1 MSSALEGI
9 RVIDFGQY
17 LAAPLAAL
25 MLCDSGADVIRID
38 PPGGPAWKHPANAI
52 LQRGKRSIVLD
63 LRTAADRGTAQRLI
77 ESADLVIENFRPGMM
92 NRFGLG
98 PLEMTG
104 ANQRLIYCSIPGF
117 GSDDPRAALPAWEGV
132 VCTAAGLYDPPSFAG
147 YFKKGDGPV
156 YTALPLASSYAAFI
170 AAHSI
175 LAALI
180 ARERYGYGQR
190 VEVPLFDA
198 CFEVI
203 GMAGH
208 SVVGKS
214 PAAPQLKINMAAIGR
229 YQCADGRWIDTSP
242 PLRGFKW
249 FAERFLPKEANDSGL
264 TDIFQSD
271 AERVQKL
278 RSLLTDVFKTRTA
291 QQWERAAN
299 EEAGN
304 GIAACQTSAEWLHD
318 EHARTSGCVI
328 SLDDPELGATR
339 QAGYA
344 VHLSGTPMQAKGAR
358 HRLDADRQ
366 SILDESRFPRP
377 PHGET
382 EPGEPRAPLDGV
394 GVIDTTQILAGP
406 TACRIL
412 AEYGAEVIKI
422 NDPYSENPMAAMAH
436 LYVNNGKRSI
446 LLDLKSPRGRVV
458 VERLVEKA
466 DVFHQ
471 NFALGTAGRLGLGV
485 TAVRRLRPDII
496 YSSVSCHAN
505 GGYREAYRGHEEL
518 GQAVTGIEVRAG
530 GDEVPER
537 AGWALCDFSTGHL
550 AAFAILLA
558 LFHRMRTGQGQHV
571 QAALSRSGT
580 FLQVP
585 FMIDYQGQS
594 WNEPRGQKA
603 MGWGPLYRLY
613 KARDR
618 WFFLAAHHEGD
629 LRRLAGVTGLEAIAA
644 TPAAQL
650 TVALE
655 SRFATESAEE
665 WTARITHAGLGAQV
679 LVNYLENMESP
690 AIKHRG
696 LSLVRTHAAIGEVRN
711 VGTAAKLS
719 GTPLVPLFGAPP
731 LGWHGREI
739 IEETGYGNRFD
750 ELVTAGV
757 VKIPSED

>member
-1 MSSALEGI
+1 M
-9 RVIDFGQY
+9 
-17 LAAPLAAL
+17 
-25 MLCDSGADVIRID
+25 
-38 PPGGPAWKHPANAI
+38 
-52 LQRGKRSIVLD
+52 
-63 LRTAADRGTAQRLI
+63 
-77 ESADLVIENFRPGMM
+77 
-92 NRFGLG
+92 
-98 PLEMTG
+98 
-104 ANQRLIYCSIPGF
+104 
-117 GSDDPRAALPAWEGV
+117 
-132 VCTAAGLYDPPSFAG
+132 
-147 YFKKGDGPV
+147 
-156 YTALPLASSYAAFI
+156 
-170 AAHSI
+170 
-175 LAALI
+175 
-180 ARERYGYGQR
+180 
-190 VEVPLFDA
+190 
-198 CFEVI
+198 
-203 GMAGH
+203 
-208 SVVGKS
+208 
-214 PAAPQLKINMAAIGR
+214 
-229 YQCADGRWIDTSP
+229 
-242 PLRGFKW
+242 
-249 FAERFLPKEANDSGL
+249 
-264 TDIFQSD
+264 
-271 AERVQKL
+271 
-278 RSLLTDVFKTRTA
+278 
-291 QQWERAAN
+291 
-299 EEAGN
+299 
-304 GIAACQTSAEWLHD
+304 
-318 EHARTSGCVI
+318 
-328 SLDDPELGATR
+328 
-339 QAGYA
+339 
-344 VHLSGTPMQAKGAR
+344 
-358 HRLDADRQ
+358 
-366 SILDESRFPRP
+366 
-377 PHGET
+377 
-382 EPGEPRAPLDGV
+382 
-394 GVIDTTQILAGP
+394 IDTTQILAGP

-446 LLDLKSPRGRVV
+446 LLDLKSARGRAA

-471 NFALGTAGRLGLGV
+471 NFALGTAARLGLGEP
-485 TAVRRLRPDII
+485 AVRRLRPDII

-558 LFHRMRTGQGQHV
+558 LFHRMRTGEGQHV

-580 FLQVP
+580 FLQIP

-594 WNEPRGQKA
+594 WNEPSGQKA

-644 TPAAQL
+644 TPSAQL

-696 LSLVRTHAAIGEVRN
+696 LSLVRNHAAIGEVRN